1 MEPERPSPSE
11 RLARVR
17 EALRAHF
24 SHDAPG
30 IAEAPGRV
38 NLIGEHLDYNE
49 GYVLPAAIDRSVL
62 VAYAAR
68 DDATVRA
75 HSLDYDEEITFSLSE
90 PIERD
95 DAHPWSNY
103 VRGVI
108 AVLAAEGFSGGG
120 LDIAVTGDVP
130 IGAGLSS
137 SAALEVATAGAVRAA
152 WRLDLDN
159 ERLAQLCQRAEH
171 EFAGVQC
178 GVMDQL
184 ASALGRAGCALLI
197 DCRTLTHES
206 IPLRLEEHGIEL
218 VIVDS
223 GVPRQLEAS
232 AYNQRR
238 EECEEA
244 FRLLRDAIRDRAI
257 RSLRDVTLDD
267 LGKYSQ
273 VLSRTLLHRAR
284 HVVTEQQRVVDS
296 IAALGQADHAM
307 LGELMNQSHSSLRDD
322 FEVSCPQ
329 LDRLQSLAK
338 SLRGVPGARLTG
350 AGFGGCTVQLV
361 ERDALAAF
369 EQDVVERYR
378 GETGLAAKLFVC
390 HAADGLRVH
399 EGAA

>member
-11 RLARVR
+11 RLSRVR
-17 EALRAHF
+17 EAFRALW
-24 SHDAPG
+24 DRAAEG
-30 IAEAPGRV
+30 VAEAPGRV

-49 GYVLPAAIDRSVL
+49 GWVLPAAIDRSVL
-62 VAYAAR
+62 VAFAAR
-68 DDATVRA
+68 DDATVRVY
-75 HSLDYDEEITFSLSE
+75 SIDYDEETSVSLSE

-95 DAHPWSNY
+95 DAHLWSNY
-103 VRGVI
+103 VRGVL
-108 AVLAAEGFSGGG
+108 AVLAADGFSGGG

-152 WRLDLDN
+152 WRLGLDN
-159 ERLAQLCQRAEH
+159 ERLALVCQRAEH

-184 ASALGRAGCALLI
+184 ASALGQAGCALLI

-223 GVPRQLEAS
+223 GVARQLEAS

-244 FRLLRDAIRDRAI
+244 FRLLRDAIRDRTI
-257 RSLRDVTLDD
+257 QSLRDVTLDD
-267 LGKYSQ
+267 LGKYSH
-273 VLSRTLLHRAR
+273 VLSRTLLRRAR

-296 IAALGQADHAM
+296 VAALGQADHAM
-307 LGELMNQSHSSLRDD
+307 FGELMNQSHSSLRDD

-338 SLRGVPGARLTG
+338 SLRGVLGARLTG

-361 ERDALAAF
+361 ERAALAAF
-369 EQDVVERYR
+369 EQDVVDRYR
-378 GETGLAAKLFVC
+378 GETGLAAKLLVC